1 MPLFPLEIFFSVCC
15 ANIFG
20 FHVLQGLINAVQKI
34 WPDSEHRFCVRHM
47 LQNFQKAGHKGETLK
62 NDLWAIARST
72 NIPKWEKNMQKLQ
85 ADSPAAYEW
94 VEQLVPNTWI
104 KAFFKDFSKCDM
116 LLNNHSEVFNR
127 YYWIFN

>member
-47 LQNFQKAGHKGETLK
+47 LQNFQKVGHKGETLK

-72 NIPKWEKNMQKLQ
+72 NIPKWEKNMQNSQ
-85 ADSPAAYEW
+85 ADSPAVYEW

-127 YYWIFN
+127 YY